1 MKILFIAAIL
11 YLLPPFIFGQ
21 NSYNLFYTPK
31 NGYSGDFI
39 PFYEKGEFRL
49 FYLQDWRDKEK
60 FGEGT
65 PWYQISTKDF
75 LSFTEYGEMLPRG
88 TKDEQDLYVY
98 TGSVIKSE
106 GKYHI
111 FYTGHNQYFV
121 EKKKPQEAI
130 MHAVSTDL
138 IHWEKIPK
146 DTFYAPK
153 GIFEQD
159 DWRDPFVF
167 WNEEAQEYEML
178 VCARLHNNVSFQ
190 HRGCTAICT
199 SKDLSKW
206 EVKEK
211 PLYSP
216 GLYNTQECPD
226 LFKMGNWWYLLTSIS
241 NWRFGT
247 QYVMSRSLNGPW
259 ITPENN
265 FFDDKEFYAAKSYSD
280 GVHRYLFGW
289 NSTKQHQSDYRS
301 FEWGGSLIVH
311 EIIQNSDGTLS
322 VRVPESIDK
331 SFTKEIPSKFTP
343 LEGKWEI
350 NEKTIHADAAGECA
364 SALADSMPS
373 CCRISA
379 KVTFS
384 KGTKE
389 CGLILRASKDI
400 EKCYNVRL
408 EPSKNRVIF
417 NLEPH
422 GNSPLTLE
430 RPVDL
435 QPDVPHEIK
444 VFTDHSNCVIYVDG
458 KTAISARMY
467 NIDDGKWGL
476 YVIQGSA
483 DFSDMQ
489 IRVRE

>member
-1 MKILFIAAIL
+1 MKRLLVAAIL
-11 YLLPPFIFGQ
+11 TFIPVLIFAQ
-21 NSYNLFYTPK
+21 KSYDLFYTPK

-39 PFYEKGEFRL
+39 PFYENGEFRL
-49 FYLQDWRDKEK
+49 FYLHDWRDKEK

-75 LSFTEYGEMLPRG
+75 LNFTEYGEMLPRG
-88 TKDEQDLYVY
+88 TKDDQDLYVY
-98 TGSVIKSE
+98 TGSVIKAE
-106 GKYHI
+106 DKYHI

-138 IHWEKIPK
+138 VHWEKIPE

-153 GIFEQD
+153 GIFEPD

-167 WNEEAQEYEML
+167 WNGEAHEYQMI
-178 VCARLHNNVSFQ
+178 VCARLHNNASCL
-190 HRGCTAICT
+190 HRGCTAVCT

-206 EVKEK
+206 EIKGQ

-247 QYVMSRSLNGPW
+247 QYVMSKSINGPW
-259 ITPENN
+259 TAPDNN
-265 FFDDKEFYAAKSYSD
+265 FFDAAEFYAAKSYSD
-280 GVHRYLFGW
+280 GTHRYLFGW
-289 NSTKQHQSDYRS
+289 NATKERQSDYRTS
-301 FEWGGSLIVH
+301 QWGGSLVIH
-311 EIIQNSDGTLS
+311 EIIQNPDGTLA
-322 VRVPESIDK
+322 VKVPESVDK
-331 SFTKEIPSKFTP
+331 SFSKEIHSEFIPV
-343 LEGKWEI
+343 EGKWEI
-350 NEKTIHADAAGECA
+350 NEKTIHADAGVKCA
-364 SALADSMPS
+364 SALADSMPL

-379 KVTFS
+379 IITFS

-389 CGLILRASKDI
+389 CGLILRSSNDI
-400 EKCYNVRL
+400 DKCYNVRL
-408 EPSKNRVIF
+408 VPSENRVIF

-422 GNSPLTLE
+422 GNASVALE
-430 RPVDL
+430 RPFEL
-435 QPDVPHEIK
+435 KPDVPHEIK
-444 VFTDHSNCVIYVDG
+444 VFVDHTNCVIYVDN
-458 KTAISARMY
+458 KAAISARMY

-483 DFSDMQ
+483 DFSSLQ
-489 IRVRE
+489 LRIR